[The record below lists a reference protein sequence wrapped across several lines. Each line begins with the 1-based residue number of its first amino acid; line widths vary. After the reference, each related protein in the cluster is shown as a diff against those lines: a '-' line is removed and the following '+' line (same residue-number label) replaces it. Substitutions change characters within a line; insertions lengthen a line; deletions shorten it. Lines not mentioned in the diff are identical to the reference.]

1 MRTEH
6 CLLLN
11 HSRLRVR
18 FGASKTGLSP
28 PVKFLLLT
36 ILRRFYCDSVYV
48 VCLACQLL
56 LYTLNLYLHVV
67 EGSRMA
73 TFLGKS

>member
-11 HSRLRVR
+11 QSRLRAR

-36 ILRRFYCDSVYV
+36 IPRRFYCDSLCCMFGMSASVVY
-48 VCLACQLL
+48 A
-56 LYTLNLYLHVV
+56 
-67 EGSRMA
+67 
-73 TFLGKS
+73 

>member
-11 HSRLRVR
+11 HSRLRAR
-18 FGASKTGLSP
+18 FGPSKTGLSP

-36 ILRRFYCDSVYV
+36 IPRRFVILYL

-56 LYTLNLYLHVV
+56 LYALNLYLV

>member
-11 HSRLRVR
+11 HNRLRVR

-36 ILRRFYCDSVYV
+36 ILRRFYCDSLCCMFGMSASVVY
-48 VCLACQLL
+48 A
-56 LYTLNLYLHVV
+56 
-67 EGSRMA
+67 
-73 TFLGKS
+73 

>member
-11 HSRLRVR
+11 HSNLRAR

-36 ILRRFYCDSVYV
+36 IPRRFYCDSLCCMFGMSASV
-48 VCLACQLL
+48 V
-56 LYTLNLYLHVV
+56 
-67 EGSRMA
+67 
-73 TFLGKS
+73 

>member
-36 ILRRFYCDSVYV
+36 ILRRFYCDSL
-48 VCLACQLL
+48 CS
-56 LYTLNLYLHVV
+56 LNLYLV